1 LRHLTDLQDELAVNY
16 CKLAV
21 VSTDPPEVSAAF
33 RAGLGA
39 TFTFLSDHER
49 RAISQLD
56 IVETTPPRFRHGLI
70 ALPYTF
76 SLLPDLTIHRIYNG
90 WWYVGRPTVEE
101 LRQDMRAM
109 MERCRG
115 DYVYRGPGPDAAG

>member
-1 LRHLTDLQDELAVNY
+1 MRHLTELQDELAVNY

-21 VSTDPPEVSAAF
+21 VSTDPPEVAAAF

-49 RAISQLD
+49 RAISRLD
-56 IVETTPPRFRHGLI
+56 IVETTSPTFRHGLI

-90 WWYVGRPTVEE
+90 WWYVGRPTLEE

>member
-1 LRHLTDLQDELAVNY
+1 MNY

-21 VSTDPPEVSAAF
+21 ISTDAPEVSAAF

-49 RAISQLD
+49 RAITELD
-56 IVETTPPRFRHGLI
+56 IIEVTPPGFRHGLL

-76 SLLPDLTIHRIYNG
+76 SLLPDRTIHRIYNG
-90 WWYVGRPTVEE
+90 WWFVGRPTLEE

-109 MERCRG
+109 MERCRS
-115 DYVYRGPGPDAAG
+115 DYLYRAPSADAAG